1 MKRFALIGA
10 AGYIAPRHLKAIKDV
25 GGELVAAYD
34 PSDSVGHMDAYFPRA
49 AFFTEFER
57 FDRHLN
63 KLQEAGTPVQY
74 ISICSPNYLHDSHIR
89 YALRNGAHCI
99 CEKPLTLR
107 PWNIQGLTH
116 TSEATGKKVHTILQ
130 LRLHDQVIA
139 LKERVAQ
146 KLEDDPNHVFDVDL
160 TYITSRGHWYYASWK
175 GDEEK
180 SGGIATNIGVHFFD
194 MLQWIFGPLVD
205 QDVYLRTHDRASGVL
220 KFAQA
225 NVKWFLSINDTT
237 LPEEAQ
243 KAGKRTFRTLSFDQW
258 SFDFTE
264 GFTELHTRSYEHILE
279 EGGFDEKTAETAI
292 SIVHEMREKDL
303 KPLDVGAHPFA
314 QLPLEPHPFYPNRR
328 KS

>member
-34 PSDSVGHMDAYFPRA
+34 PSDSVGHMDAYFPKA

-63 KLQEAGTPVQY
+63 KLQEAGTPVEY
-74 ISICSPNYLHDSHIR
+74 MSICSPNYLHDSHIR

-107 PWNIQGLTH
+107 PWNIQGLTR
-116 TSEATGKKVHTILQ
+116 TSESTGKKVFTILQ
-130 LRLHDQVIA
+130 LRLHEQVIA
-139 LKERVAQ
+139 LKQRV
-146 KLEDDPNHVFDVDL
+146 EDKWKEDPDHIFEVDL
-160 TYITSRGHWYYASWK
+160 TYITARGNWYYASWK

-194 MLQWIFGPLVD
+194 MLQWIFGPI
-205 QDVYLRTHDRASGVL
+205 QSQKVYLRTHDRASGIL
-220 KFAQA
+220 KFGRA
-225 NVKWFLSINDTT
+225 NVKWFLSINDQT
-237 LPEEAQ
+237 LPEQA
-243 KAGKRTFRTLSFDQW
+243 KLAGKRTFRTLHFDQW

-264 GFTELHTRSYEHILE
+264 GFTELHTQSYQHILDH
-279 EGGFDEKTAETAI
+279 GGFDEKAAEEAI
-292 SIVHEMREKDL
+292 SIVHQMRETAL
-303 KPLDVGAHPFA
+303 SELDQQAHPFA
-314 QLPLEPHPFYPNRR
+314 HLPLEQHPFYPKR
-328 KS
+328 